1 MDISYF
7 DNNATT
13 RVAPEVKK
21 AMMPFLEDLYGNPSS
36 IHDFGGDLI
45 KYVDVAR
52 KNVAKLIGA
61 SHSTEIIFTSCGT
74 ESDNTAVYNALKN
87 YPRKK
92 HIITSKVEH
101 PAILRHFE
109 QLERQGYKTTYLD
122 VDRDGL
128 ITVEQVLE
136 ALTPDTAL
144 VSLMWANNETGVI
157 FPIKEIGEALA
168 DKDLLFHT
176 DAVQAVGKIPIN
188 LSQTKV
194 DMLSLSGHKI
204 HAPKGIGALYV
215 RRGIKFKPFIVGG
228 HQERGRRAGTTPVPN
243 IVALG
248 EAAKLALEGM
258 DKESQAIRELRDYFE
273 KEVQTKI
280 REIEILGH
288 PEKRLPNTSNITFK
302 YIEGEAILL
311 RLSNENIAA
320 SSGSACSSDSLE
332 PSHVLRS
339 MGLPFELCHS
349 SIRFSLSKYTTREEV
364 DYLLAKL
371 PEVIDN
377 LRKISPFTPAHL
389 LE

>member
-1 MDISYF
+1 
-7 DNNATT
+7 
-13 RVAPEVKK
+13 
-21 AMMPFLEDLYGNPSS
+21 
-36 IHDFGGDLI
+36 
-45 KYVDVAR
+45 
-52 KNVAKLIGA
+52 
-61 SHSTEIIFTSCGT
+61 
-74 ESDNTAVYNALKN
+74 
-87 YPRKK
+87 
-92 HIITSKVEH
+92 
-101 PAILRHFE
+101 
-109 QLERQGYKTTYLD
+109 
-122 VDRDGL
+122 
-128 ITVEQVLE
+128 
-136 ALTPDTAL
+136 
-144 VSLMWANNETGVI
+144 
-157 FPIKEIGEALA
+157 
-168 DKDLLFHT
+168 
-176 DAVQAVGKIPIN
+176 
-188 LSQTKV
+188 
-194 DMLSLSGHKI
+194 
-204 HAPKGIGALYV
+204 
-215 RRGIKFKPFIVGG
+215 
-228 HQERGRRAGTTPVPN
+228 
-243 IVALG
+243 
-248 EAAKLALEGM
+248 
-258 DKESQAIRELRDYFE
+258 LRDYFE